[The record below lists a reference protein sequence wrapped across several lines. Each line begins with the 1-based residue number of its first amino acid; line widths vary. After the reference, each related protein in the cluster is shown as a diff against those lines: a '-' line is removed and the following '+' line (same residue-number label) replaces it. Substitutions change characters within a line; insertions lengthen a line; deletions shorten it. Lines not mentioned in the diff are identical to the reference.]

1 MTELNDT
8 IQLHTISESAGVSF
22 HVANND
28 EMLRITKDAFYV
40 RGQPVPID
48 AQEANTVYEAF
59 RAWLTWTNMQ
69 RR

>member
-1 MTELNDT
+1 MTELDDT
-8 IQLHTISESAGVSF
+8 IQLHTPIGAPSVSF
-22 HVANND
+22 HCSND
-28 EMLRITKDAFYV
+28 GMLKITSDAFYV

>member
-1 MTELNDT
+1 MTELDDT
-8 IQLHTISESAGVSF
+8 IQLHTPIGAPSVSF
-22 HVANND
+22 HCLND
-28 EMLRITKDAFYV
+28 EMLKITQDAFYV